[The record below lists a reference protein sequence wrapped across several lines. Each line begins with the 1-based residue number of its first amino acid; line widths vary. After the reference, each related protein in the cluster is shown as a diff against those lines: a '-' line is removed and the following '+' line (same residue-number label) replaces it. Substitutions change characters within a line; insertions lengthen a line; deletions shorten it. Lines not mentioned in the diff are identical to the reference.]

1 MKASELRTQ
10 SVEDLKKTQI
20 ELLREQFNLHMQKAT
35 GQLAKSD
42 QIKKVRRDIARVN
55 TILTEI
61 NSNKGS
67 VA

>member
-1 MKASELRTQ
+1 MKASELREKTASDLQQTQ
-10 SVEDLKKTQI
+10 L

-35 GQLAKSD
+35 GQLVKSD
-42 QIKKVRRDIARVN
+42 QIKKVRRNIARVN

>member
-1 MKASELRTQ
+1 MKASELRAQ
-10 SVEDLKKTQI
+10 SVEELKKTQI
-20 ELLREQFNLHMQKAT
+20 DLLREQFNLHMQKAT